1 MQTLGLASEQKPT
14 DGMLKRLFWPTIE
27 NQYDVDLVGQQGF
40 WVCVIVG
47 LLSFIALVVTGQPVI
62 GALVAVTFL
71 LGGMGVR
78 ERSIAAAVMVFLCY
92 LLDKIGSLETGNFG
106 GMGLVGL
113 IGLMLLLANVRGTI
127 LSRRWK
133 APETS
138 SEVSELPERP
148 TTSITDKL
156 ANVLPVK
163 AWPVGRFIF
172 FPVAGIVLALSLL
185 GVLVLPFTHK

>member
-1 MQTLGLASEQKPT
+1 
-14 DGMLKRLFWPTIE
+14 MLKRLFWPTIE

-40 WVCVIVG
+40 WVCVVVG
-47 LLSFIALVVTGQPVI
+47 LMSLIALVVTGQPVI

-92 LLDKIGSLETGNFG
+92 LLDKIGSLETGNPG
-106 GMGLVGL
+106 GMGVVGL

-133 APETS
+133 TPETPA
-138 SEVSELPERP
+138 EVSELPERP
-148 TTSITDKL
+148 TESVTDKL
-156 ANVLPVK
+156 SNVLPAK
-163 AWPVGRFIF
+163 IWPVGRWIF
-172 FPVAGIVLALSLL
+172 FPMAGIVLALSLL
-185 GVLVLPFTHK
+185 GVLILPFTHK